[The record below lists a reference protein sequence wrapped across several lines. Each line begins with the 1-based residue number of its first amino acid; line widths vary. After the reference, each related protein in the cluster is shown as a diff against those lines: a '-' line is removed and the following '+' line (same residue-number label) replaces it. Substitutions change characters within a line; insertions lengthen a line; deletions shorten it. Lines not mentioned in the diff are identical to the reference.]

1 MWRSRTAMPVSSVCR
16 SMRSAPLT
24 LPGSAALAVTSPLTL
39 LVRASKL
46 PPTVSG
52 HTTTTSAPL
61 TLYASAARDEPATPT
76 TPTTPRTTALRTM
89 DIGGSWLLNA
99 LDRELDG
106 EGARACG
113 RDAGERLA
121 HVHDDRQVVGDA
133 RLHAGRQPIEVRLL
147 RGVDNEVFRRD
158 RRDEPLHRGE
168 EHLRVPGEVL
178 RPRLRRRLVARRPRG
193 EVVLREHA
201 PFAEA
206 EARVRAGARAVE
218 RRRLREARRHAD
230 DRAVLPHVDARDDA
244 AAVLPLG
251 RRLFAAGA
259 EHVRREPQPVR
270 VPMRLQP

>member
-16 SMRSAPLT
+16 STRSAPLT

-113 RDAGERLA
+113 R
-121 HVHDDRQVVGDA
+121 
-133 RLHAGRQPIEVRLL
+133 
-147 RGVDNEVFRRD
+147 
-158 RRDEPLHRGE
+158 
-168 EHLRVPGEVL
+168 
-178 RPRLRRRLVARRPRG
+178 
-193 EVVLREHA
+193 
-201 PFAEA
+201 
-206 EARVRAGARAVE
+206 AGARAVE

-244 AAVLPLG
+244 AAVLPQG

-259 EHVRREPQPVR
+259 EHVRRELQPVR
-270 VPMRLQP
+270 VPMRLQLRRIRGVACVAAVADERERIGQA